1 MKFRIGCAVALA
13 LAVAIPAVAQ
23 QQQQQEQAVPP
34 ATPSAATPA
43 PAVTPAVTPAPA
55 PAPVVPAGVDLP
67 AGYVVGPDD
76 VLTIIVWREKDLSN
90 DVTVRPDG
98 RITLPLINDVVAQ
111 GLTPDQLRDLLKAQ
125 FDKYVEDSSV
135 SVVVK
140 QINSRKV
147 FITGMVG
154 KPGAYPLT
162 ATITVLQLIS
172 MAGGL
177 NEFARAKEIVVMRTE
192 NGAAKAIK
200 FNYEDVRKG
209 RKLQQNIELRPG
221 DTVLVP

>member
-1 MKFRIGCAVALA
+1 MKVCIGYAVALSLG
-13 LAVAIPAVAQ
+13 LAVPATAQ
-23 QQQQQEQAVPP
+23 QQVPP
-34 ATPSAATPA
+34 PTSSPAPVPA
-43 PAVTPAVTPAPA
+43 PASSPAPA
-55 PAPVVPAGVDLP
+55 PPAPVGVELP
-67 AGYVVGPDD
+67 AGYVVGPED
-76 VLTIIVWREKDLSN
+76 VLTVVVWREKDLST
-90 DVTVRPDG
+90 DVVVRPDG

-111 GLTPDQLRDLLKAQ
+111 GLTPDALRDQLTTQ
-125 FDKYVEDSSV
+125 FAKFVEDPSV

-154 KPGAYPLT
+154 KPGAFPLT
-162 ATITVLQLIS
+162 STMTVLQLIS

-177 NEFARAKEIVVMRTE
+177 NEFARSKEIVVMRTE
-192 NGAAKAIK
+192 NGQPKALK

-209 RKLQQNIELRPG
+209 RKLSQNIELKPN

>member
-13 LAVAIPAVAQ
+13 LAVAVPAGAQ
-23 QQQQQEQAVPP
+23 QQPAVPP
-34 ATPSAATPA
+34 ATPSPAAPAPTPAVAPA
-43 PAVTPAVTPAPA
+43 PAV
-55 PAPVVPAGVDLP
+55 PAGVELP
-67 AGYVVGPDD
+67 AGYVVGPEDI
-76 VLTIIVWREKDLSN
+76 LSIIVWREKDLST

-111 GLTPDQLRDLLKAQ
+111 GLTPDQLRDQLKAQ
-125 FDKYVEDSSV
+125 FDKFVEDSSV

-154 KPGAYPLT
+154 KAGAYPLT
-162 ATITVLQLIS
+162 STITVLQLIS

-177 NEFARAKEIVVMRTE
+177 NEFARTKDIVVMRTE
-192 NGAAKAIK
+192 NGVPKAIK

>member
-1 MKFRIGCAVALA
+1 MKFRIGFAVALA
-13 LAVAIPAVAQ
+13 LAVAVPAGAQ
-23 QQQQQEQAVPP
+23 QQQAVPP
-34 ATPSAATPA
+34 ATPPPAAPA
-43 PAVTPAVTPAPA
+43 PAVPEPAPA
-55 PAPVVPAGVDLP
+55 PTGVALP
-67 AGYVVGPDD
+67 AGYVVGPED
-76 VLTIIVWREKDLSN
+76 VLSIIVWREKDLST

-111 GLTPDQLRDLLKAQ
+111 GLTPDQLRDQLKAQ
-125 FDKYVEDSSV
+125 FDKFVEDSSV

-154 KPGAYPLT
+154 KAGAYPLT
-162 ATITVLQLIS
+162 STMTVLQLIS

-177 NEFARAKEIVVMRTE
+177 NEFARTKEIVVMRTE
-192 NGAAKAIK
+192 NGEAKGIK
-200 FNYEDVRKG
+200 FNYEEVRKG

-221 DTVLVP
+221 DTVVVP

>member
-1 MKFRIGCAVALA
+1 MKFRLGCAVALA
-13 LAVAIPAVAQ
+13 LAVAVPAGAQEQ
-23 QQQQQEQAVPP
+23 QQVVPP

-43 PAVTPAVTPAPA
+43 PAVTPAPA

-67 AGYVVGPDD
+67 AGYVVGPED

-111 GLTPDQLRDLLKAQ
+111 GLTPDQLRDLLKTQ

-162 ATITVLQLIS
+162 ATISVLQLIS

-192 NGAAKAIK
+192 NGAPKAIK

>member
-1 MKFRIGCAVALA
+1 VKFRIGCAVALA
-13 LAVAIPAVAQ
+13 LAVAVPAGAQ
-23 QQQQQEQAVPP
+23 QQQVVPP
-34 ATPSAATPA
+34 ATPAAA
-43 PAVTPAVTPAPA
+43 APA
-55 PAPVVPAGVDLP
+55 PAPVVPTGVDLP
-67 AGYVVGPDD
+67 AGYVVGPED
-76 VLTIIVWREKDLSN
+76 VLTIVVWREKDLSS

-111 GLTPDQLRDLLKAQ
+111 GLTPDQLRDQLKAQ

-147 FITGMVG
+147 FVTGMVG

-162 ATITVLQLIS
+162 STMTVLQLIS

-177 NEFARAKEIVVMRTE
+177 NEFAKAKEIVVMRTE
-192 NGAAKAIK
+192 NGAPKAIK
-200 FNYEDVRKG
+200 FNYEEVRKG

>member
-1 MKFRIGCAVALA
+1 VKFRLGCAVALA
-13 LAVAIPAVAQ
+13 LAVAVPAGAQEQ
-23 QQQQQEQAVPP
+23 QQVVPP

-43 PAVTPAVTPAPA
+43 PAVTPAPA

-67 AGYVVGPDD
+67 AGYVVGPED

-111 GLTPDQLRDLLKAQ
+111 GLTPDQLRDLLKTQ

-162 ATITVLQLIS
+162 ATISVLQLIS

-192 NGAAKAIK
+192 NGAPKAIK

>member
-1 MKFRIGCAVALA
+1 MNFQIGCAVTFA
-13 LAVAIPAVAQ
+13 LAVAIPAGAQ
-23 QQQQQEQAVPP
+23 QQQVVPP
-34 ATPSAATPA
+34 ATPSAT
-43 PAVTPAVTPAPA
+43 A
-55 PAPVVPAGVDLP
+55 PAPVPAAPTAPPAVPTGVELP
-67 AGYVVGPDD
+67 AGYVVGPED
-76 VLTIIVWREKDLSN
+76 VLTIVVWREKDLSS

-111 GLTPDQLRDLLKAQ
+111 GLTPDQLRDQLKAQ

-140 QINSRKV
+140 AINSRKV

-162 ATITVLQLIS
+162 SAVTVLQLLS

-192 NGAAKAIK
+192 NGAPKAIK
-200 FNYEDVRKG
+200 FNYEEVRKG

-221 DTVLVP
+221 DTVVVP

>member
-1 MKFRIGCAVALA
+1 MKFRIGCAVAIA
-13 LAVAIPAVAQ
+13 LAVAVPAGAQ
-23 QQQQQEQAVPP
+23 QQQQVAPP
-34 ATPSAATPA
+34 ATPSAAAPA
-43 PAVTPAVTPAPA
+43 PAVTPAPA
-55 PAPVVPAGVDLP
+55 VPAGVELP
-67 AGYVVGPDD
+67 AGYVVGPED
-76 VLTIIVWREKDLSN
+76 VLTIVVWRAKDLSN

-111 GLTPDQLRDLLKAQ
+111 GLTPDQLRDQLKAQ

-162 ATITVLQLIS
+162 STMTVLQLIS

-192 NGAAKAIK
+192 NGAPKAIK

-209 RKLQQNIELRPG
+209 RKLQQNIELRPA

>member
-1 MKFRIGCAVALA
+1 VKFRIGCAVAIA
-13 LAVAIPAVAQ
+13 LAVAVPAGAQ
-23 QQQQQEQAVPP
+23 QQQQVAPP
-34 ATPSAATPA
+34 ATPSAAAPA
-43 PAVTPAVTPAPA
+43 PAVTPAPA
-55 PAPVVPAGVDLP
+55 VPAGVELP
-67 AGYVVGPDD
+67 AGYVVGPED
-76 VLTIIVWREKDLSN
+76 VLTIVVWREKDLSN

-111 GLTPDQLRDLLKAQ
+111 GLTPDQLRDQLKAQ

-162 ATITVLQLIS
+162 STMTVLQLIS
-172 MAGGL
+172 MAGGI

-192 NGAAKAIK
+192 NGAPKAIK

-209 RKLQQNIELRPG
+209 RKLQQNIELRPA

>member
-1 MKFRIGCAVALA
+1 MSLPFRWAIALMMATPGPLVAEQQ
-13 LAVAIPAVAQ
+13 VA
-23 QQQQQEQAVPP
+23 PP
-34 ATPSAATPA
+34 ATPSATAPAPTPAAA
-43 PAVTPAVTPAPA
+43 PAVAIPA
-55 PAPVVPAGVDLP
+55 D
-67 AGYVVGPDD
+67 YVVGPED
-76 VLTIIVWREKDLSN
+76 VLSIVVWREKDLST
-90 DVTVRPDG
+90 DVVVRPDG

-111 GLTPDQLRDLLKAQ
+111 GLTPDQLRDQLKAQ
-125 FDKYVEDSSV
+125 FDKFVEDSSV
-135 SVVVK
+135 TVVVK

-154 KPGAYPLT
+154 KAGAYPLIST
-162 ATITVLQLIS
+162 MTVLQLIS

-192 NGAAKAIK
+192 NGKPKALK

-221 DTVLVP
+221 DTVVVP

>member
-1 MKFRIGCAVALA
+1 MKFRLGCAVALA
-13 LAVAIPAVAQ
+13 LAVAVPAGAQEQ
-23 QQQQQEQAVPP
+23 QQVVPP

-43 PAVTPAVTPAPA
+43 PAVTPAPA

-67 AGYVVGPDD
+67 AGYVVGPED

-111 GLTPDQLRDLLKAQ
+111 GLTPDQLRDLLKTQ

-147 FITGMVG
+147 FITGRVVR
-154 KPGAYPLT
+154 PGQYPLGT
-162 ATITVLQLIS
+162 DMTILQLIAI
-172 MAGGL
+172 AGGL
-177 NEFARAKEIVVMRTE
+177 QDYAKVRDIRVVRVERGQT
-192 NGAAKAIK
+192 ASLP
-200 FNYEDVRKG
+200 FDYEEVVKTRSDKPAN
-209 RKLQQNIELRPG
+209 NITLRPG
-221 DTVLVP
+221 DTVIVP

>member
-13 LAVAIPAVAQ
+13 LAVAVPAGAQ
-23 QQQQQEQAVPP
+23 QPQPVPP
-34 ATPSAATPA
+34 ATPSAPA
-43 PAVTPAVTPAPA
+43 PAPQPAVTPPPAL
-55 PAPVVPAGVDLP
+55 PAGVELP
-67 AGYVVGPDD
+67 AGYVVGPED
-76 VLTIIVWREKDLSN
+76 VLTIIVWREKDLSS

-98 RITLPLINDVVAQ
+98 RITLPLINDIVAQ
-111 GLTPDQLRDLLKAQ
+111 GLTPDQLRDQLKAQ
-125 FDKYVEDSSV
+125 FDKFVEDSSV

-162 ATITVLQLIS
+162 STMTVLQLIS
-172 MAGGL
+172 MAGGI

-192 NGAAKAIK
+192 NGAPKAIK
-200 FNYEDVRKG
+200 FNYEEVRKG
-209 RKLQQNIELRPG
+209 KKLQQNIELRPS

>member
-1 MKFRIGCAVALA
+1 VKFRIGCAVALA
-13 LAVAIPAVAQ
+13 LAVAVPAGAQ
-23 QQQQQEQAVPP
+23 QQPAVPP
-34 ATPSAATPA
+34 ATPSPAAPAPTPAVAPA
-43 PAVTPAVTPAPA
+43 PAV
-55 PAPVVPAGVDLP
+55 PAGVELP
-67 AGYVVGPDD
+67 AGYVVGPEDI
-76 VLTIIVWREKDLSN
+76 LSIIVWREKDLST

-111 GLTPDQLRDLLKAQ
+111 GLTPDQLRDQLKAQ
-125 FDKYVEDSSV
+125 FDKFVEDSSV

-154 KPGAYPLT
+154 KAGAYPLT
-162 ATITVLQLIS
+162 STITVLQLIS

-177 NEFARAKEIVVMRTE
+177 NEFARTKDIVVMRTE
-192 NGAAKAIK
+192 NGVPKAIK

>member
-1 MKFRIGCAVALA
+1 VKFRIGCAVALA
-13 LAVAIPAVAQ
+13 LAVAVPAGAQ
-23 QQQQQEQAVPP
+23 QQQVVPP

-43 PAVTPAVTPAPA
+43 PAVTPAPAP
-55 PAPVVPAGVDLP
+55 PPVVPAGVDLP
-67 AGYVVGPDD
+67 AGYVVGPED
-76 VLTIIVWREKDLSN
+76 VLTIVVWREKDLSS

-111 GLTPDQLRDLLKAQ
+111 GLTPDQLRDQLKAQ

-154 KPGAYPLT
+154 KAGAYPLVST
-162 ATITVLQLIS
+162 MTVLQLIS

-192 NGAAKAIK
+192 NGAPKAIK

>member
-1 MKFRIGCAVALA
+1 MKFRIGFAVALA
-13 LAVAIPAVAQ
+13 LAVAVPAGAQ
-23 QQQQQEQAVPP
+23 QQQAVPP
-34 ATPSAATPA
+34 ATPSPAAPA
-43 PAVTPAVTPAPA
+43 PAVPEPAPA
-55 PAPVVPAGVDLP
+55 PTGVALP
-67 AGYVVGPDD
+67 AGYVVGPED
-76 VLTIIVWREKDLSN
+76 VLSIIVWREKDLST

-111 GLTPDQLRDLLKAQ
+111 GLTPDQLRDQLKAQ
-125 FDKYVEDSSV
+125 FDKFVEDSSV

-154 KPGAYPLT
+154 KAGAYPLT
-162 ATITVLQLIS
+162 STMTVLQLIS

-192 NGAAKAIK
+192 NGERQGDQVQLRGSPQGTQAPAEHRAAARR
-200 FNYEDVRKG
+200 YRGGSLADG
-209 RKLQQNIELRPG
+209 
-221 DTVLVP
+221 

>member
-1 MKFRIGCAVALA
+1 M
-13 LAVAIPAVAQ
+13 
-23 QQQQQEQAVPP
+23 
-34 ATPSAATPA
+34 
-43 PAVTPAVTPAPA
+43 
-55 PAPVVPAGVDLP
+55 
-67 AGYVVGPDD
+67 
-76 VLTIIVWREKDLSN
+76 
-90 DVTVRPDG
+90 
-98 RITLPLINDVVAQ
+98 PLINDVVAQ
-111 GLTPDQLRDLLKAQ
+111 GLTPDQLRDQLKAQ
-125 FDKYVEDSSV
+125 FDKFVEDSSV

-162 ATITVLQLIS
+162 STMTVLQLIS

-192 NGAAKAIK
+192 NGSAEGDQVQLRGSPQGK
-200 FNYEDVRKG
+200 
-209 RKLQQNIELRPG
+209 KLQQNIELRPG

>member
-1 MKFRIGCAVALA
+1 MNFGIGCAVALA
-13 LAVAIPAVAQ
+13 LAVAIPAGAQ
-23 QQQQQEQAVPP
+23 QQQAVPP
-34 ATPSAATPA
+34 ATPSAPAPAPTPA
-43 PAVTPAVTPAPA
+43 PAVTPAPG
-55 PAPVVPAGVDLP
+55 VPAGVDLP
-67 AGYVVGPDD
+67 AGYVVGPED

-111 GLTPDQLRDLLKAQ
+111 GLTPDQLRNQLKAQ

-154 KPGAYPLT
+154 KPGSYPLT
-162 ATITVLQLIS
+162 STVTVLQLIS

-177 NEFARAKEIVVMRTE
+177 NEFARGKEIVVMRTE
-192 NGAAKAIK
+192 DGKQKAMK

>member
-13 LAVAIPAVAQ
+13 LAVAVPAGAQ
-23 QQQQQEQAVPP
+23 QPQPVPP
-34 ATPSAATPA
+34 ATPSAPAPAPA
-43 PAVTPAVTPAPA
+43 PAVT
-55 PAPVVPAGVDLP
+55 PAPVVPAGVELP
-67 AGYVVGPDD
+67 AGYVVGPED
-76 VLTIIVWREKDLSN
+76 VLTIIVWREKDLSS

-98 RITLPLINDVVAQ
+98 RITLPLINDIVAQ
-111 GLTPDQLRDLLKAQ
+111 GLTPDQLRDQLKAQ
-125 FDKYVEDSSV
+125 FDKFVEDSSV

-162 ATITVLQLIS
+162 STMTVLQLIS
-172 MAGGL
+172 MAGGI

-192 NGAAKAIK
+192 NGAPKAIK
-200 FNYEDVRKG
+200 FNYEEVRKG
-209 RKLQQNIELRPG
+209 KKLQQNIELRPS

>member
-1 MKFRIGCAVALA
+1 VKFRIGCAVALA
-13 LAVAIPAVAQ
+13 LAVVVPAGAQ
-23 QQQQQEQAVPP
+23 QQQVVPP

-43 PAVTPAVTPAPA
+43 PTVTPAPA

-67 AGYVVGPDD
+67 AGYVVGPED
-76 VLTIIVWREKDLSN
+76 VLTIVVWREKDLSG

-98 RITLPLINDVVAQ
+98 RITLPLINDIVAQ
-111 GLTPDQLRDLLKAQ
+111 GLTPDQLRDQLKAQ

-162 ATITVLQLIS
+162 STMSVLQLIS

-177 NEFARAKEIVVMRTE
+177 NEFAKAKEIVVMRTE
-192 NGAAKAIK
+192 NGAPKAIK
-200 FNYEDVRKG
+200 FNYEEVRKG

>member
-1 MKFRIGCAVALA
+1 VRFGIGCAVALA
-13 LAVAIPAVAQ
+13 LAVAVPAAA
-23 QQQQQEQAVPP
+23 QQEQAVPP
-34 ATPSAATPA
+34 ATPSA
-43 PAVTPAVTPAPA
+43 PAPA
-55 PAPVVPAGVDLP
+55 PAAPGPEPAPTGVALP
-67 AGYVVGPDD
+67 AGYVVGPED
-76 VLTIIVWREKDLSN
+76 VLSVIVWREKDLSS

-111 GLTPDQLRDLLKAQ
+111 GLTPDQLRDQLKAR
-125 FDKYVEDSSV
+125 FDKFVEDSSV

-154 KPGAYPLT
+154 KAGAYPLT
-162 ATITVLQLIS
+162 STMTVLQLIS

-192 NGAAKAIK
+192 NGVAKAIK

-209 RKLQQNIELRPG
+209 RKLQQNIELLPG

>member
-1 MKFRIGCAVALA
+1 VKVRIGYAVVIACAVAA
-13 LAVAIPAVAQ
+13 PAGAQ
-23 QQQQQEQAVPP
+23 QQPVPP
-34 ATPSAATPA
+34 ATSTEAPA
-43 PAVTPAVTPAPA
+43 PAVAPA
-55 PAPVVPAGVDLP
+55 PPAAPAASGVELP
-67 AGYVVGPDD
+67 AGYVVGPED
-76 VLTIIVWREKDLSN
+76 VLTVVVWREKDLTT
-90 DVTVRPDG
+90 DVVVRPDG
-98 RITLPLINDVVAQ
+98 RITLPLINDVMAQ
-111 GLTPDQLRDLLKAQ
+111 GLTPDQLRDQLKAQ
-125 FDKYVEDSSV
+125 FDKFVQDPSV

-154 KPGAYPLT
+154 KPGAFPLT
-162 ATITVLQLIS
+162 STMTVLQLIS

-192 NGAAKAIK
+192 NGTPRAMK

-209 RKLQQNIELRPG
+209 RKLSQNIELQPG

>member
-1 MKFRIGCAVALA
+1 VKFRIGCAVALA
-13 LAVAIPAVAQ
+13 LAVAVPAGAQ
-23 QQQQQEQAVPP
+23 QQQVVPP
-34 ATPSAATPA
+34 ATPAAAA
-43 PAVTPAVTPAPA
+43 PAPAVTPAPA
-55 PAPVVPAGVDLP
+55 PAPVVPTGVDLP
-67 AGYVVGPDD
+67 AGYVVGPED
-76 VLTIIVWREKDLSN
+76 VLTIVVWREKDLSS

-111 GLTPDQLRDLLKAQ
+111 GLTPDQLRDQLKAQ

-147 FITGMVG
+147 FVTGMVG

-162 ATITVLQLIS
+162 STMTVLQLIS

-177 NEFARAKEIVVMRTE
+177 NEFAKAKEIVVMRTE
-192 NGAAKAIK
+192 NGAPKAIK
-200 FNYEDVRKG
+200 FNYEEVRKG

>member
-1 MKFRIGCAVALA
+1 VKFRIGCAVALA
-13 LAVAIPAVAQ
+13 LAVAVPAGAQ
-23 QQQQQEQAVPP
+23 QQQVVPP

-43 PAVTPAVTPAPA
+43 PTVTPAPA

-67 AGYVVGPDD
+67 AGYVVGPED
-76 VLTIIVWREKDLSN
+76 VLTIVVWREKDLSG

-98 RITLPLINDVVAQ
+98 RITLPLINDIVAQ
-111 GLTPDQLRDLLKAQ
+111 GLTPDQLRDQLKAQ

-147 FITGMVG
+147 FVTGMVG

-162 ATITVLQLIS
+162 STMSVLQLIS

-177 NEFARAKEIVVMRTE
+177 HEFAKAKEIVVMRTE
-192 NGAAKAIK
+192 NGAPKAIK
-200 FNYEDVRKG
+200 FNYEEVRKG

>member
-1 MKFRIGCAVALA
+1 VRFGIGCAVALA
-13 LAVAIPAVAQ
+13 LAVAVPAAAQ
-23 QQQQQEQAVPP
+23 QQQAVPP
-34 ATPSAATPA
+34 ATPSAPA
-43 PAVTPAVTPAPA
+43 PAAPGPEPAPT
-55 PAPVVPAGVDLP
+55 GVALP
-67 AGYVVGPDD
+67 AGYVVGPED
-76 VLTIIVWREKDLSN
+76 VLSVIVWREKDLSS

-111 GLTPDQLRDLLKAQ
+111 GLTPDQLRDQLKAR
-125 FDKYVEDSSV
+125 FDKFVEDSSV

-154 KPGAYPLT
+154 KAGAYPLT
-162 ATITVLQLIS
+162 STMTVLQLIS

-192 NGAAKAIK
+192 NGVAKAIK

-209 RKLQQNIELRPG
+209 RKLQQNIELQPG
-221 DTVLVP
+221 DTVVVP

>member
-1 MKFRIGCAVALA
+1 MKFRIGCAAGLA
-13 LAVAIPAVAQ
+13 LAVAVPAGAQ
-23 QQQQQEQAVPP
+23 QQPVVPP
-34 ATPSAATPA
+34 ATPSA
-43 PAVTPAVTPAPA
+43 PAPA
-55 PAPVVPAGVDLP
+55 PATPGPAPAPTGVALP
-67 AGYVVGPDD
+67 ADYVVGPED
-76 VLTIIVWREKDLSN
+76 VLSVIVWREKDLST

-111 GLTPDQLRDLLKAQ
+111 GLTPDQLRDQLKAL
-125 FDKYVEDSSV
+125 FDKFVEDSSV

-154 KPGAYPLT
+154 KPGAFPLT
-162 ATITVLQLIS
+162 STMTVLQLIS

-192 NGAAKAIK
+192 NGLPKAIK
-200 FNYEDVRKG
+200 FNYEEVRKG

>member
-13 LAVAIPAVAQ
+13 LAVAVPAGAQ
-23 QQQQQEQAVPP
+23 QQQQVVPP
-34 ATPSAATPA
+34 ATPAAAPAPAPA
-43 PAVTPAVTPAPA
+43 PAVT
-55 PAPVVPAGVDLP
+55 PAPVVPAGVELP
-67 AGYVVGPDD
+67 AGYVVGPED
-76 VLTIIVWREKDLSN
+76 VLTIVVWREKDLSS

-111 GLTPDQLRDLLKAQ
+111 GLTPDQLRDQLKAQ

-162 ATITVLQLIS
+162 STMTVLQLIS
-172 MAGGL
+172 LAGSL
-177 NEFARAKEIVVMRTE
+177 REFTSGKNILIIRDEGGKQ
-192 NGAAKAIK
+192 KALK
-200 FNYEDVRKG
+200 FNYEEVREG
-209 RKLQQNIELRPG
+209 TRLEQNIQLKPG
-221 DTVLVP
+221 DTVVVPE

>member
-1 MKFRIGCAVALA
+1 
-13 LAVAIPAVAQ
+13 
-23 QQQQQEQAVPP
+23 
-34 ATPSAATPA
+34 
-43 PAVTPAVTPAPA
+43 
-55 PAPVVPAGVDLP
+55 
-67 AGYVVGPDD
+67 VGPED
-76 VLTIIVWREKDLSN
+76 VLSIIVWREKDLST

-98 RITLPLINDVVAQ
+98 RITLPLINDVAAQ
-111 GLTPDQLRDLLKAQ
+111 GLTPDQLRDQLKAQ
-125 FDKYVEDSSV
+125 FDKFVEDSSV

-162 ATITVLQLIS
+162 STVTVLQLIS

-177 NEFARAKEIVVMRTE
+177 NEFARAKEIVVMRNE

-200 FNYEDVRKG
+200 FNYER
-209 RKLQQNIELRPG
+209 
-221 DTVLVP
+221 VPQGTQAPAEHRAAARRYRVVPSRTA

>member
-1 MKFRIGCAVALA
+1 VPVG
-13 LAVAIPAVAQ
+13 AQ
-23 QQQQQEQAVPP
+23 QQQVAPP
-34 ATPSAATPA
+34 AAPPAPAPAPTPAAA
-43 PAVTPAVTPAPA
+43 PAVT
-55 PAPVVPAGVDLP
+55 PAPVVPAGVELP
-67 AGYVVGPDD
+67 AGYVVGPED
-76 VLTIIVWREKDLSN
+76 VLTIVVWREKDLSN

-111 GLTPDQLRDLLKAQ
+111 GLTPDQLRDQLKAQ

-154 KPGAYPLT
+154 KPGSYPLT
-162 ATITVLQLIS
+162 STVTVLQLIS